1 MKIDDV
7 IPFVEKQLTTKRF
20 KHSLRVVDQAL
31 ELAYKFDG
39 DLENVGLAAILHDY
53 AKDLPVD
60 KLRQLMMDSTLPK
73 DLLTFHHELW
83 HGPVAS
89 LLIQREFGITDV
101 DIQHAIRYHTTGR
114 SQMSQL
120 ELIIY
125 VADYIEPGR
134 SFPGVEEVRQMAQV
148 DLVHA
153 AWLATRNT
161 MQFLMQ
167 RKAQI
172 YSDTN
177 EAYNDLTQRAF
188 HANKEI

>member
-1 MKIDDV
+1 MKIDEA
-7 IPFVEKQLTTKRF
+7 IPYVEKQLTTKRF

-31 ELAYKFDG
+31 ELADQFTLDREK
-39 DLENVGLAAILHDY
+39 VGLAAIFHDY
-53 AKDLPVD
+53 AKDLPVE
-60 KLRQLMMDSTLPK
+60 KLRQLMIESTLPK
-73 DLLTFHHELW
+73 DLLKFHHELW

-89 LLIQREFGITDV
+89 LLIQREFGITDL

-125 VADYIEPGR
+125 VADYIEPAR
-134 SFPGVEEVRQMAQV
+134 NFPGVEEVRGIARV
-148 DLVHA
+148 DLVQA

-161 MQFLMQ
+161 MQFLMHQ
-167 RKAQI
+167 KAQI

-177 EAYNDLTQRAF
+177 EAYNDLTKRLF
-188 HANKEI
+188 NSNKEM